1 MNAIAAYKVAGGSEP
16 SNYTWSGIG
25 GITYPF
31 GDIFRFDTY
40 DSSTPIGNY
49 TYTSGTGTP
58 RTIGSV
64 ITSYDNS
71 KIFIASIGQN
81 TAGAVSGMT
90 QISNHFNTHIL
101 GHEDK
106 ATAGT
111 ISSRTHTHGNSSSW
125 ATAIIVI
132 NGAI

>member
-16 SNYTWSGIG
+16 SNYTWSASG
-25 GITYPF
+25 GSTYAF
-31 GDIFRFDTY
+31 ADIFRFDTY

-64 ITSYDNS
+64 TTSYDNS
-71 KIFIASIGQN
+71 KILIASVGQH
-81 TAGAVSGMT
+81 TAGTVSGMT
-90 QISNHFNTHIL
+90 EISNHYGVHTL

-111 ISSRTHTHGNSSSW
+111 ISSRTHTHGTSSSW
-125 ATAIIVI
+125 TTAIIVI
-132 NGAI
+132 NGAT